1 MRLSTLSI
9 APMCAVLVVGLSS
22 GPVSAKTRAEC
33 LREYTANRD
42 AIRSTG
48 QTKRSYIASCR
59 AVAAPGEGSPM
70 AAPMAAPMT
79 APPPAPKPQ
88 TY

>member
-9 APMCAVLVVGLSS
+9 APMCAVLAIGLSS
-22 GPVSAKTRAEC
+22 GPVSAKSRSEC
-33 LREYTANRD
+33 MREYTANRD
-42 AIRSTG
+42 AIRANG
-48 QTKRSYIASCR
+48 QTKKSYIASCR
-59 AVAAPGEGSPM
+59 AAVPGEGSPM

-79 APPPAPKPQ
+79 APAPAPSPQ